1 MMTKYSFDEFSNSN
15 AGTMKLHIIPN
26 YKEAAR
32 WCELAKELDAVFE
45 YNEFFNPKIMDDP
58 VLCRQIIDIYK
69 ALPRDRSMDT
79 LHGAFLDIVVNSSD
93 PAVREN
99 SLKRCRESMQ
109 VAEELGC
116 RAVIFHTNYITG
128 FKSFSYREKWV
139 FDNAEFYRRLLEEFP
154 TLSIFVENMFDDTPE
169 LLKKLAVEMRHEERF
184 GVCFDIAHA
193 FLWDFPLEA
202 WIEELGPYIRHI
214 HANDNMRDEDS
225 HLPIGDGR
233 LPWLLINNG
242 IFKRNRCSFLIE
254 VNGEENV
261 RKSYDYLTR
270 NHLYFFDRRRRT
282 RLKITDDLKRVLDM
296 GISLSA
302 ERSYSALL
310 DTIISEAMSLTRCE
324 AGTLYILKENKLHFK
339 IMRNDL
345 LNVYLGKDGEEVN
358 MPPVALDEKYVCA
371 YSAIHKKSINI
382 ADVYVDQNFDWQGPR
397 EYDKVTG
404 YRTQSMLVIPLIN
417 HEDEVIGVLQLMNAR
432 DDDHFVCEFGE
443 DQEFV
448 TFSLASQAAIS
459 VSNMNM
465 LKELKDLMY
474 SFVSSFATVID
485 ARTPYN
491 AKHTY
496 NVARYCEMFV
506 DYLNVQH
513 KSGLCNYH
521 LSQEMKEQL
530 LLAAMLHDV
539 GKVVIPLEVMNKS
552 DRLSSMLPVIRM
564 RWNYIRMILE
574 NNFISGGL
582 DEAEYNGLLTELE
595 ENIRF
600 VEEAN
605 VAGFLGENEFEHIDS
620 LACRLYEWNGDCV
633 PFLTEAERDELK
645 IRKGTLTQKERE
657 IIEEHVVYTDR
668 ILSKISFGQKYD
680 KVRFFAGAHHEF
692 INGSG
697 YPNHLSGDEI
707 PLEVRILTIMDV
719 YDSLSSSDRPYRK
732 QSSPEDTFEIL
743 RSMAEEGKLDS
754 ELVELARK
762 CFLEGNEP
770 APGASRY
777 TR

>member
-1 MMTKYSFDEFSNSN
+1 MMTKYEFDEYSRGN

-26 YKEAAR
+26 YKEAQK
-32 WCELAKELDAVFE
+32 WCDLAKELDAVFE
-45 YNEFFNPKIMDDP
+45 YNEFFSPKVMDDP
-58 VLCRQIIDIYK
+58 ELCRQIINIYK

-93 PAVREN
+93 PVIREN
-99 SLKRCRESMQ
+99 SYKRCRQSME

-139 FDNAEFYRRLLEEFP
+139 FDNAEFYRRLLDEFLS
-154 TLSIFVENMFDDTPE
+154 LSIFVENMFDDTPE
-169 LLKKLAVEMRHEERF
+169 LLKKLAVEMRNEERF

-214 HANDNMRDEDS
+214 HANDNMKDEDS
-225 HLPIGDGR
+225 HMPIGDGR

-254 VNGEENV
+254 VNGIENV
-261 RKSYDYLTR
+261 RKSYEYLTK

-296 GISLSA
+296 GINLTA

-310 DTIISEAMSLTRCE
+310 DIIISEAMSLTRCE
-324 AGTLYILKENKLHFK
+324 AGTLYILKDNKLHFM

-345 LNVYLGKDGEEVN
+345 MNVYMGRNGERVEMN
-358 MPPVALDEKYVCA
+358 PVALDEKYVCA
-371 YSAIHKKSINI
+371 YAAIHKKSVNI
-382 ADVYVDQNFDWQGPR
+382 KDVYEDKSFDWKGPR

-404 YRTQSMLVIPLIN
+404 YHTQSMLVIPLIN

-432 DDDHFVCEFGE
+432 DDDNAVCDFGE

-465 LKELKDLMY
+465 LQELKDLMY
-474 SFVSSFATVID
+474 SFVSSFTTVID

-491 AKHTY
+491 AKHTK
-496 NVARYCEMFV
+496 NVAKYCADFV
-506 DYLNVQH
+506 DYLN
-513 KSGLCNYH
+513 GLHNIGKCDYYLN
-521 LSQEMKEQL
+521 EEIKEQL
-530 LLAAMLHDV
+530 NLAAMLHDV

-564 RWNYIRMILE
+564 RWNYIRLILE
-574 NNFISGGL
+574 NQLAAGKM
-582 DEAEYNGLLTELE
+582 DQAEFDSFMKEFE
-595 ENIRF
+595 DNIKF
-600 VEEAN
+600 VEQAN
-605 VAGFLGENEFEHIDS
+605 VAGFLGDDEFKKIDEVAS
-620 LACRLYEWNGDCV
+620 RTYMWNGEKV
-633 PFLTEAERDELK
+633 PFLTEDEREELK
-645 IRKGTLTQKERE
+645 IRKGTLTAKERG
-657 IIEEHVVYTDR
+657 IIEEHVVYTDK
-668 ILSKISFGQKYD
+668 ILEKITFGKKYD

-692 INGSG
+692 INGTG
-697 YPNHLSGDEI
+697 YPNHLKDEEI
-707 PLEVRILTIMDV
+707 PLEVRILTLIDV
-719 YDSLSSSDRPYRK
+719 FDSLSSSDRPYRK
-732 QSSPEDTFEIL
+732 QSSLADTFEIL
-743 RSMAEEGKLDS
+743 RSMAKEGKLDA
-754 ELVELARK
+754 ELVELARN
-762 CFLEGNEP
+762 CFVKE
-770 APGASRY
+770 
-777 TR
+777 

>member
-1 MMTKYSFDEFSNSN
+1 MMTRYEFDGFSRNS

-26 YKEAAR
+26 YKEAQK
-32 WCELAKELDAVFE
+32 WCDLANELDAVFE
-45 YNEFFNPKIMDDP
+45 YNDFFNPKVMDDP
-58 VLCRQIIDIYK
+58 VLLRQIIDTYK

-79 LHGAFLDIVVNSSD
+79 LHGAFLDIVVNSTD

-99 SLKRCRESMQ
+99 SIKRCRESMQ
-109 VAEELGC
+109 VARELGC

-139 FDNAEFYRRLLEEFP
+139 FDNAEFYRGLLDEYP
-154 TLSIFVENMFDDTPE
+154 DLCIFVENMFDDTPE

-184 GVCFDIAHA
+184 GICFDIAHA

-214 HANDNMRDEDS
+214 HANDNMKDEDS

-242 IFKRNRCSFLIE
+242 LFKRNRCSFLIE
-254 VNGEENV
+254 VNGIDNV
-261 RKSYDYLTR
+261 RKSHDYLTK

-296 GISLSA
+296 GISLTA
-302 ERSYSALL
+302 ERSYNALF
-310 DTIISEAMSLTRCE
+310 DKIISEAMSLTRCE
-324 AGTLYILKENKLHFK
+324 AGTLYIFKDNQLHFM
-339 IMRNDL
+339 IMRNDM
-345 LNVYLGKDGEEVN
+345 LNVYQGRNGEKVD
-358 MPPVALDEKYVCA
+358 MPPVPLDDRYVCA
-371 YSAIHKKSINI
+371 FSAMRKKSVNI
-382 ADVYVDQNFDWQGPR
+382 PDVYEDQAFDWKGPR

-404 YRTQSMLVIPLIN
+404 YHTQSMLVIPLIN

-432 DDDHFVCEFGE
+432 DDDHAVCEFGE

-465 LKELKDLMY
+465 LQEIKDQMY
-474 SFVSSFATVID
+474 SFVSSFTTVID

-496 NVARYCEMFV
+496 NVASYCERFI
-506 DYLNVQH
+506 DYLNERYKNG
-513 KSGLCNYH
+513 KSEYFLD
-521 LSQEMKEQL
+521 SEMREQL
-530 LLAAMLHDV
+530 ILAAMLHDV
-539 GKVVIPLEVMNKS
+539 GKVITPLEVMNKS

-564 RWNYIRMILE
+564 RWNCIRVILE
-574 NNFISGGL
+574 NQKLAGMM
-582 DEAEYNGLLTELE
+582 DDAEYSSFLQEF
-595 ENIRF
+595 ENNVRF

-605 VAGFLGENEFEHIDS
+605 NANFLGDAEFEKIDEIS
-620 LACRLYEWNGDCV
+620 RLQYEWKGEKV
-633 PFLTEAERDELK
+633 PFLTDEERDELK
-645 IRKGTLTQKERE
+645 IHKGTLTAKERQ
-657 IIEEHVVYTDR
+657 IIEEHVQYTDK
-668 ILSKISFGQKYD
+668 ILSKMTFGRKYD

-697 YPNHLSGDEI
+697 YPNHLKGDEI

-719 YDSLSSSDRPYRK
+719 LDSLSSSDRPYRK
-732 QSSPEDTFEIL
+732 QSSFEDTFEIL
-743 RSMAEEGKLDS
+743 RSMAREGKLDS
-754 ELVELARK
+754 DLVELART
-762 CFLEGNEP
+762 CFIEK
-770 APGASRY
+770 
-777 TR
+777 

>member
-1 MMTKYSFDEFSNSN
+1 MMTKYEFDDFSRNN

-26 YKEAAR
+26 YKEAQK
-32 WCELAKELDAVFE
+32 WCDFAKELDAVFE

-58 VLCRQIIDIYK
+58 KLKQEIIDIYK

-99 SLKRCRESMQ
+99 SQKRCRESMD
-109 VAEELGC
+109 VAQELGC

-139 FDNAEFYRRLLEEFP
+139 FENAEFYRQLLEEYP

-214 HANDNMRDEDS
+214 HANDNMKDEDS
-225 HLPIGDGR
+225 HMPIGDGR

-254 VNGEENV
+254 VNGIDNV
-261 RKSYDYLTR
+261 RKSHDYLTK

-296 GISLSA
+296 GINLTS

-310 DTIISEAMSLTRCE
+310 DTIISEAMNLTRCE
-324 AGTLYILKENKLHFK
+324 AGTLYILKDNKLYFK
-339 IMRNDL
+339 ILRNDL
-345 LNVYLGKDGEEVN
+345 LNVYKGKNGEEVD

-371 YSAIHKKSINI
+371 YAAIHKKSVNV
-382 ADVYVDQNFDWQGPR
+382 ADVYMDQNFDWKGPR

-417 HEDEVIGVLQLMNAR
+417 HEEEVIGVLQLMNAR
-432 DDDHFVCEFGE
+432 DDDHAVCEFGE

-465 LKELKDLMY
+465 IQELKDQMY
-474 SFVSSFATVID
+474 SFVSSFTTVID

-491 AKHTY
+491 AKHTK
-496 NVARYCEMFV
+496 NVATYCMSFV
-506 DYLNVQH
+506 DYLNELH
-513 KSGLCNYH
+513 KLGKTDYVVND
-521 LSQEMKEQL
+521 EMQEQL
-530 LLAAMLHDV
+530 YLAAMLHDV

-552 DRLSSMLPVIRM
+552 DRLSSMLPLIRM
-564 RWNYIRMILE
+564 RWDSIRLILE
-574 NNFISGGL
+574 NQHLSGQMDDAEYKSFL
-582 DEAEYNGLLTELE
+582 DEFE
-595 ENIRF
+595 ENVKF

-605 VAGFLGENEFEHIDS
+605 IAGFLDDEKFKHIDDIS
-620 LACRLYEWNGDCV
+620 KREYVWKDSKV
-633 PFLTEAERDELK
+633 PFLTEEECDELK
-645 IRKGTLTQKERE
+645 IRKGTLTAKERS
-657 IIEEHVVYTDR
+657 IIEEHVVYTDK
-668 ILSKISFGQKYD
+668 ILSKMTFSKKYNM
-680 KVRFFAGAHHEF
+680 VRFFAGAHHEF

-697 YPNHLSGDEI
+697 YPNHLEDKDI

-719 YDSLSSSDRPYRK
+719 FDSLSSSDRPYRK
-732 QSSPEDTFEIL
+732 QSSLADTFDIL
-743 RSMAEEGKLDS
+743 RAMANEGKLDG

-762 CFLEGNEP
+762 CFLKEEE
-770 APGASRY
+770 
-777 TR
+777 